1 MCWCITQNDH
11 NFNTTVFLKISY
23 KYFNNKIANFHKCCF
38 FWIHLSPYYVNYT
51 TQPTKWHLPA
61 KFFQPLVNCLDSL
74 DRTLFTSRKST
85 NICRDYNP
93 LTMQGLLKLWMVQ
106 LNKKIWN
113 WLLNL
118 FCLFCLQVFS
128 NFTTVSANTTE
139 INLPDQRCNSE

>member
-1 MCWCITQNDH
+1 ML
-11 NFNTTVFLKISY
+11 VKVL
-23 KYFNNKIANFHKCCF
+23 NFHKWSF

-74 DRTLFTSRKST
+74 DRTLFTRKVLTFAETTIHLLCKDYLSYGWCSST
-85 NICRDYNP
+85 
-93 LTMQGLLKLWMVQ
+93 
-106 LNKKIWN
+106 KKIWN

-128 NFTTVSANTTE
+128 NFTTVRVLTLLKLTPIRGAFLFLSK
-139 INLPDQRCNSE
+139 NSELFMY